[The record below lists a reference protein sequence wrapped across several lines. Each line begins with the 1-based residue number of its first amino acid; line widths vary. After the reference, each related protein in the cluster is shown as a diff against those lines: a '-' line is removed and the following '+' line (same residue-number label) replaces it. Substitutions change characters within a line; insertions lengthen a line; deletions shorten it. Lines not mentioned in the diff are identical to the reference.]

1 MFKLTFSVRDFLEK
15 TPCDDLD
22 IYIFYLNVKTYSC
35 DIEQFSS
42 FLMRAAMVSAWEG
55 AKKARFTTSKCF
67 NFIISNYTN
76 TVKFGI
82 P

>member
-22 IYIFYLNVKTYSC
+22 IYIFYLNVKTYHYN
-35 DIEQFSS
+35 IEQF
-42 FLMRAAMVSAWEG
+42 LMHASAAVMVSAYEG
-55 AKKARFTTSKCF
+55 TTSKC
-67 NFIISNYTN
+67 YYQKLE
-76 TVKFGI
+76 VKCDI